1 MSGELMDDDGKT
13 EEVENAGVEDS
24 ATFDV
29 GAGDHTLPHTP
40 PFGIKAVHPGDE
52 PPVAP
57 PGTEQDF
64 QRRERPAGNGLAAM
78 AATIG
83 GVLAIMGTFLPWIVS
98 DRIDGEVDNLIGW
111 DLPGDAI
118 LVLLMGLVA
127 AGVAGALW
135 VGQRGLIHKL
145 VLLATGGMLL
155 AVAGVEIS
163 DVRAVD
169 AVTSLDRSVGS
180 GLPVIALGGVLL
192 IGAALLDRGSW
203 SFRAPRRPTRG
214 VCHDEGER

>member
-1 MSGELMDDDGKT
+1 MDDDELT
-13 EEVENAGVEDS
+13 DEVENAGDKDG
-24 ATFDV
+24 AAADV
-29 GAGDHTLPHTP
+29 GAGGHALPHTP

-52 PPVAP
+52 PPLAP
-57 PGTEQDF
+57 PGSESEVR
-64 QRRERPAGNGLAAM
+64 RRERPAGNGLAAM

-111 DLPGDAI
+111 DLPVDAVVV
-118 LVLLMGLVA
+118 LVTGLVA
-127 AGVAGALW
+127 AGIAGALW

-145 VLLATGGMLL
+145 FLLATGAVLL

-163 DVRAVD
+163 DVRALD

-180 GLPVIALGGVLL
+180 GLPVIALGGGLL
-192 IGAALLDRGSW
+192 IGGALLDRGTW
-203 SFRAPRRPTRG
+203 SFRAS
-214 VCHDEGER
+214 